1 MLSLFSSAVF
11 VFSHLSMAV
20 LGFLVGGLVMK
31 YYLIKKF
38 QDNVSEMF
46 NFGDAGALIDEL
58 MEVDNGE

>member
-1 MLSLFSSAVF
+1 
-11 VFSHLSMAV
+11 MAV